1 MQKYIFAAGATKVIT
16 GHIHK
21 TVLESIDDLSLIDER
36 GSGLGSF
43 RLASAHP
50 QGGNRMGVDKKTSV
64 VNSYCR
70 SHDIENLYI
79 CDASVFP
86 TSLGVNPQLTVM
98 TIASLAAKKILEQK
112 TSIFG

>member
-1 MQKYIFAAGATKVIT
+1 
-16 GHIHK
+16 
-21 TVLESIDDLSLIDER
+21 
-36 GSGLGSF
+36 
-43 RLASAHP
+43 
-50 QGGNRMGVDKKTSV
+50 NRMGADKKTSI

-70 SHDIENLYI
+70 SHDVENLYI

-112 TSIFG
+112 TDIFG